1 MLDVQKIQDEF
12 VEDVKA
18 LSVKDYLDEKFK
30 TLFSVEESGY
40 GYVKLITPF
49 TLPDGTVIVCFLKLN
64 KDGEVE
70 HITDLGCTLGWV
82 YLQIPGEIND
92 EFWEKVKDVEVD
104 LIGEMLITKP
114 SPNLILM
121 QSVFKLITAIIRVS
135 NLSYCS

>member
-1 MLDVQKIQDEF
+1 MLSIK
-12 VEDVKA
+12 
-18 LSVKDYLDEKFK
+18 EKLREEIPG
-30 TLFSVEESGY
+30 LFSVEEHGY
-40 GYVKLITPF
+40 GYVKLKTPF
-49 TLPDGTVIVCFLKLN
+49 ALPDGTIIDVYLKLN
-64 KDGEVE
+64 KEGEVE